1 MSIREELDP
10 RGIRSVMELVAEA
23 GLDVS
28 EWASGRGGV
37 RRAANNPRFCFEW
50 AYFQTGRALVL
61 NLWLESFEEQDGR
74 VTCRFDALRRFERLA
89 SANGRAGALVVAR
102 ARRAVECVQAA
113 QAESAPV
120 RVVVLTG
127 ERRGFELDLGTKSKV
142 RTRSLDPVAW
152 AITGRDPVSGD
163 WILERGAK
171 PVVSVDQFAV
181 VPGDQS
187 PAPVVTRTGRVRLRD
202 AGMRVVVLGRAI
214 GCCEWCG
221 VPGFLREDG
230 SRYLEVHHIVS
241 LADDGADHPLNMIA
255 LCPNHHRE
263 AHHSVAREAMRAEMA
278 ARVRRLMGPGTDR
291 GPHPD
296 E

>member
-1 MSIREELDP
+1 M
-10 RGIRSVMELVAEA
+10 AWCA
-23 GLDVS
+23 GRNDVS
-28 EWASGRGGV
+28 STSSASKVAAKTRRRARPRALALGCLLGGV
-37 RRAANNPRFCFEW
+37 A
-50 AYFQTGRALVL
+50 ALVGL
-61 NLWLESFEEQDGR
+61 
-74 VTCRFDALRRFERLA
+74 VLA
-89 SANGRAGALVVAR
+89 I
-102 ARRAVECVQAA
+102 
-113 QAESAPV
+113 
-120 RVVVLTG
+120 
-127 ERRGFELDLGTKSKV
+127 
-142 RTRSLDPVAW
+142 